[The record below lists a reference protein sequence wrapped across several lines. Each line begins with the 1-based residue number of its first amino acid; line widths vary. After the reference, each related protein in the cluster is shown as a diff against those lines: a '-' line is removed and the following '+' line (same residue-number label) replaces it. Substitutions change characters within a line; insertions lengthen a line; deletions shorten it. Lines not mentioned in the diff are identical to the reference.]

1 MKITKQ
7 QLSRAKVHY
16 LKDLINMLEWQSKS
30 LLKQYRETEDRK
42 SSLQTMLIDAESTD
56 KIIGEEDD

>member
-1 MKITKQ
+1 MITKQ

>member
-1 MKITKQ
+1 MITKQ

-42 SSLQTMLIDAESTD
+42 ASLQTMLIDAESTD